1 VITAENEV
9 EDAEGLRAQLRR
21 LREAGVDGV
30 MTDVWWGIV
39 EGARPGRYEWRGY
52 RELFRLVQEE
62 GLKLQ
67 VIMSFHA
74 CGGNIGDAV
83 SIPIPAWVRDV
94 GEADPDVY
102 YTSPGGARNQE
113 YLTIGVDDRPLF
125 HGRTAIQVD
134 IASFGNANWLMI
146 KTN

>member
-1 VITAENEV
+1 
-9 EDAEGLRAQLRR
+9 
-21 LREAGVDGV
+21 
-30 MTDVWWGIV
+30 
-39 EGARPGRYEWRGY
+39 
-52 RELFRLVQEE
+52 VQEE

-83 SIPIPAWVRDV
+83 SIPIPAWVRAV

-125 HGRTAIQVD
+125 HGRTAIQVPYC
-134 IASFGNANWLMI
+134 
-146 KTN
+146 